1 MKRNLLF
8 ISRYPEII
16 DEFQGILEEKQIET
30 EIAQNGTDAMELLK
44 QKEYQILV
52 TDLNLDGYNGDKILS
67 YVNQKFPDTIC
78 MLYTNSISAV
88 QLGFYLNKRDV
99 FRVFLRPVNFRQ
111 EFMQALE
118 EAYELYDLKKHDRDS
133 RQERLKQLE
142 DNRKAIAEIEG
153 SDGLERLNEVRQAV
167 LGKKGE
173 LTAVLKGMKDVA
185 PEDRPKVGQWVND
198 TRSAIETVLEEKM
211 KILEADALKKRY
223 EAEKIDVTM
232 PAVKHE
238 KGNLHPV
245 TQVRNQ
251 LIDIF
256 ASMGFE
262 VYEGA
267 EIETDYYNF
276 TALNTPQ
283 DHPARDMQDTFYL
296 SPEFLLRTQTSAGQ
310 IHVMEAK
317 KPPIK
322 VISPGKVFRSDDDAT
337 HSPMFTQMEG
347 LVVDKG
353 ITLCDLKGMLDELVK
368 KIFGKETTT
377 RLRPSYFP
385 FTEPS
390 VEVDV
395 SCFQCGG
402 CGCKLCKGT
411 GWIEVL
417 GAGVVNNKVLEGCG
431 IDTNEYSGF
440 AFGIGIERIAM
451 LKYGINNIKLLFESD
466 MRVLKQIDD

>member
-1 MKRNLLF
+1 MKDKL
-8 ISRYPEII
+8 
-16 DEFQGILEEKQIET
+16 
-30 EIAQNGTDAMELLK
+30 
-44 QKEYQILV
+44 QKIRE
-52 TDLNLDGYNGDKILS
+52 N
-67 YVNQKFPDTIC
+67 
-78 MLYTNSISAV
+78 
-88 QLGFYLNKRDV
+88 
-99 FRVFLRPVNFRQ
+99 
-111 EFMQALE
+111 
-118 EAYELYDLKKHDRDS
+118 
-133 RQERLKQLE
+133 
-142 DNRKAIAEIEG
+142 AIAEIEK
-153 SDGLERLNEVRQAV
+153 SDGLEKLNEVRQSI

-185 PEDRPKVGQWVND
+185 PEDRPKVGQWVNE
-198 TRSAIETVLEEKM
+198 TRAAIETK
-211 KILEADALKKRY
+211 LEAKIEKLEAEALKHRY
-223 EAEKIDVTM
+223 EKEKIDVTM
-232 PAVKHE
+232 PAERGV

-245 TQVRNQ
+245 TQVTNQ
-251 LIDIF
+251 LTDIVS
-256 ASMGFE
+256 SMGFE
-262 VYEGA
+262 IYEGA

-322 VISPGKVFRSDDDAT
+322 VVSPGKVFRSDDDAT

-353 ITLCDLKGMLDELVK
+353 ITLCDLKGMLDQLVK
-368 KIFGKETTT
+368 KIFGKSVTT

-395 SCFQCGG
+395 SCFQCHGKG
-402 CGCKLCKGT
+402 CSLCKGT

-417 GAGVVNNKVLEGCG
+417 GAGVVNKKVLEGCN
-431 IDTNEYSGF
+431 IDTDEYSGF

-451 LKYGINNIKLLFESD
+451 LKYGINNIKHLFESD
-466 MRVLKQIDD
+466 LRVLKQIDDK

>member
-1 MKRNLLF
+1 MK
-8 ISRYPEII
+8 
-16 DEFQGILEEKQIET
+16 
-30 EIAQNGTDAMELLK
+30 
-44 QKEYQILV
+44 
-52 TDLNLDGYNGDKILS
+52 DKI
-67 YVNQKFPDTIC
+67 QQIREK
-78 MLYTNSISAV
+78 
-88 QLGFYLNKRDV
+88 
-99 FRVFLRPVNFRQ
+99 
-111 EFMQALE
+111 AL
-118 EAYELYDLKKHDRDS
+118 
-133 RQERLKQLE
+133 
-142 DNRKAIAEIEG
+142 AEIDKAE
-153 SDGLERLNEVRQAV
+153 GLEKLNDVRATI

-185 PEDRPKVGQWVND
+185 PEDRPKVGQWVNE
-198 TRSAIETVLEEKM
+198 TRAAIEEVLEEK
-211 KILEADALKKRY
+211 IKKFQEEELQRKY
-223 EAEKIDVTM
+223 KSEKIDVTM
-232 PAVKHE
+232 PAKQAV
-238 KGNLHPV
+238 KGNLHPI

-256 ASMGFE
+256 GSMGFE
-262 VYEGA
+262 IYEGS

-322 VISPGKVFRSDDDAT
+322 IISPGKVFRSDDDAT
-337 HSPMFTQMEG
+337 HSPMFSQMEG

-353 ITLCDLKGMLDELVK
+353 ISLCDLKGMLDVFVK
-368 KIFGKETTT
+368 KIFGENTTT

-402 CGCKLCKGT
+402 KGCKLCKGT

-417 GAGVVNNKVLEGCG
+417 GAGVVNKKVLEGCD
-431 IDTNEYSGF
+431 IDTDVYSGF

-466 MRVLKQIDD
+466 LRVLDQIDDN

>member
-1 MKRNLLF
+1 MK
-8 ISRYPEII
+8 
-16 DEFQGILEEKQIET
+16 EK
-30 EIAQNGTDAMELLK
+30 L
-44 QKEYQILV
+44 QKI
-52 TDLNLDGYNGDKILS
+52 
-67 YVNQKFPDTIC
+67 
-78 MLYTNSISAV
+78 
-88 QLGFYLNKRDV
+88 R
-99 FRVFLRPVNFRQ
+99 
-111 EFMQALE
+111 
-118 EAYELYDLKKHDRDS
+118 
-133 RQERLKQLE
+133 ER
-142 DNRKAIAEIEG
+142 AIAEIEN
-153 SDGLERLNEVRQAV
+153 SDGLEKLGEVRNTI

-173 LTAVLKGMKDVA
+173 LTAVLKGMKDVP
-185 PEDRPKVGQWVND
+185 PEDRPKVGQWVNE
-198 TRSAIETVLEEKM
+198 TREAIENILAQQTK
-211 KILEADALKKRY
+211 KLEAEALRLRY

-232 PAVKHE
+232 PAE
-238 KGNLHPV
+238 EPAKGNLHPI

-251 LIDIF
+251 LTDIF

-262 VYEGA
+262 VYEGT

-322 VISPGKVFRSDDDAT
+322 IISPGKVFRSDDDAT

-353 ITLCDLKGMLDELVK
+353 ITLCDLKGMLDEFVK
-368 KIFGKETTT
+368 KIFGETVTT

-402 CGCKLCKGT
+402 KGCKLCKGT

-431 IDTNEYSGF
+431 IDTDIYSGF

-466 MRVLKQIDD
+466 LRVLNQIDD

>member
-1 MKRNLLF
+1 M
-8 ISRYPEII
+8 
-16 DEFQGILEEKQIET
+16 QEKSVLTGHLSE
-30 EIAQNGTDAMELLK
+30 LK
-44 QKEYQILV
+44 QKIE
-52 TDLNLDGYNGDKILS
+52 NG
-67 YVNQKFPDTIC
+67 
-78 MLYTNSISAV
+78 
-88 QLGFYLNKRDV
+88 
-99 FRVFLRPVNFRQ
+99 
-111 EFMQALE
+111 LE
-118 EAYELYDLKKHDRDS
+118 ELKSSKELYEFKSEDL
-133 RQERLKQLE
+133 E
-142 DNRKAIAEIEG
+142 
-153 SDGLERLNEVRQAV
+153 
-167 LGKKGE
+167 GKKSKISG
-173 LTAVLKGMKDVA
+173 LMKEMKNIA
-185 PEDRPKVGQWVND
+185 PEERANYGKSVNELKEWALGRFQKV
-198 TRSAIETVLEEKM
+198 EEEM
-211 KILEADALKKRY
+211 KERELQKKY
-223 EAEKIDVTM
+223 ESEKIDLTL
-232 PAVKHE
+232 PAE
-238 KGNLHPV
+238 ETAIGNLHPV
-245 TQVRNQ
+245 TLIRKQ

-256 ASMGFE
+256 AGMGFE
-262 VYEGA
+262 VYEGR

-417 GAGVVNNKVLEGCG
+417 GAGVVNNKVLEGCD